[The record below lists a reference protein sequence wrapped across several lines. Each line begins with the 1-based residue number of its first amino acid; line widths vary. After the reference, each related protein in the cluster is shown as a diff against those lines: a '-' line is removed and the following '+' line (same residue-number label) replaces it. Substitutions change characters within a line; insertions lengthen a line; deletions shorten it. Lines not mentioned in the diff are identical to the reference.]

1 MPKKKTKDK
10 EKDKILEEISKKLKE
25 IQNEE
30 ADEDPEKSELEEDV
44 DLIENSF
51 SQFIPSLHLSEDTT
65 IPVLE
70 RVASEQPRPIFVGT
84 MPQTSMGALGESS
97 EKEDFKYVPSQE
109 GDNEPKYVESD
120 SKIFRETER
129 VDFARVG
136 RDPTALIPERTRGVS
151 FMRSESFSQPES
163 STERMWTAE
172 RIDSEKAGRGD
183 PFEKEKEK
191 YKTYKPKV
199 PKEY

>member
-1 MPKKKTKDK
+1 MAKEKTKD
-10 EKDKILEEISKKLKE
+10 KDKILEEISKKLKE

-30 ADEDPEKSELEEDV
+30 PDEEPEKSELEEDV

-51 SQFIPSLHLSEDTT
+51 SQFIPSLHFSEDTT

-84 MPQTSMGALGESS
+84 MPQTSVEASGETSG
-97 EKEDFKYVPSQE
+97 KDDFKYVPSQE
-109 GDNEPKYVESD
+109 GNSEPKYVEKD
-120 SKIFRETER
+120 STIFREPER
-129 VDFARVG
+129 VDFTRVG
-136 RDPTALIPERTRGVS
+136 REPERLISERNQGVS
-151 FMRSESFSQPES
+151 FMRSESFSQIES
-163 STERMWTAE
+163 SASERTWSVE
-172 RIDSEKAGRGD
+172 RIDSERAGRGD

-199 PKEY
+199 PKGY